1 MMDKLLY
8 ISMSGAKENLN
19 ATAIRANNLA
29 NAKTS
34 GFKAD
39 IEQARSM
46 QAYGEGMPTRVFS
59 LTERPAQNFESGPM
73 VTTGRDLDVAIQ
85 GEGWLVVESKDGSP
99 ALSRAG
105 SLQIDSEGMLRNSSG
120 LLVMGDFGPIAIPTP
135 IDKLQIGSDGVIT
148 VHPQGAPRNVI
159 EEAGRLAL
167 VNPDK
172 SELTKGT
179 DGLFRLKDGGEF
191 ENDAQIKVASGMVE
205 GSNVNTISEMV
216 DLITLQRQFDTQV
229 KMMKTAEEIDRSQ
242 DTLLRLT

>member
-19 ATAIRANNLA
+19 ATAVRANNLA

-46 QAYGEGMPTRVFS
+46 QAFGEGMATRVFS
-59 LTERPAQNFESGPM
+59 MTERPAQNFSSGAM
-73 VTTGRDLDVAIQ
+73 ITTGRDLDVAVQ

-105 SLQIDSEGMLRNSSG
+105 SLQIDSAGMLRTGAG
-120 LLVMGDFGPIAIPTP
+120 LLVLGDNGPIALPTP
-135 IDKLQIGSDGVIT
+135 IDKVKIGNDGTIT

-159 EEAGRLAL
+159 EEAGRLQL

-172 SELTKGT
+172 SQLFKDT
-179 DGLFRLKDGGEF
+179 DGLFRLKGGGEF
-191 ENDAQIKVASGMVE
+191 ENDAGVQVASGMIE

-216 DLITLQRQFDTQV
+216 DLINLQRQFDTQV

-242 DTLLRLT
+242 DRLLRFS

>member
-19 ATAIRANNLA
+19 ATAVRANNLA

-46 QAYGEGMPTRVFS
+46 QAFGEGMPTRVFS
-59 LTERPAQNFESGPM
+59 MTERPAQDFASGPLI
-73 VTTGRDLDVAIQ
+73 TTGRDLDVAVQ
-85 GEGWLVVESKDGSP
+85 DQGWLVVESKDGSP

-105 SLQIDSEGMLRNSSG
+105 SLQIDSTGMLRTSAG
-120 LLVMGDFGPIAIPTP
+120 LLVLGDSGPIALPIP
-135 IDKLQIGSDGVIT
+135 IDKVKIGDDGVIT

-159 EEAGRLAL
+159 EEAGRLQL
-167 VNPDK
+167 TNPDK
-172 SELTKGT
+172 TQLVKGE
-179 DGLFRLKDGGEF
+179 DGLFRLKGGGAF
-191 ENDAQIKVASGMVE
+191 ENDAKVSVASGMVE

-216 DLITLQRQFDTQV
+216 DLINLQRQFDTQV
-229 KMMKTAEEIDRSQ
+229 KMMKTAEEIDQSQ
-242 DTLLRLT
+242 DRLLRLS